1 MDDPKDKLFEEAWKK
16 CELKVVAGVIHCPCQ
31 DDEATAIV
39 AEALAKGILV
49 YPVVKKEAEKAG
61 K

>member
-1 MDDPKDKLFEEAWKK
+1 MEDPKDKLLEEAWKK
-16 CELKVVAGVIHCPCQ
+16 CEIKVVAGGFHCACQ
-31 DDEATAIV
+31 DEESTAIT
-39 AEALAKGILV
+39 AAALAKGILV